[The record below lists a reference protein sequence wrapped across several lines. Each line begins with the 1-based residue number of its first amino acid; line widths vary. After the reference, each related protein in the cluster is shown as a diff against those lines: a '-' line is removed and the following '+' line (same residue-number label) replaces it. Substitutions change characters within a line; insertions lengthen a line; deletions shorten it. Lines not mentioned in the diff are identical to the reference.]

1 MEVIVLAGGLGTR
14 LRKVVSE
21 VPKCMAP
28 IHGKPFLGYLLDYLC
43 LFNVERAV
51 LSVGY
56 KKESV
61 KDWIMNLKKIYP
73 FDIDFAEESEPLGT
87 GGGIRLALSKT
98 KDKDVIVINGDTFFN
113 VDLDDFIDK
122 HKKSGSKIS
131 IALKPMTDFD
141 RYGNVLLSEK
151 GEVTEFKEKA
161 HCDAGLINGG
171 IYAIH
176 KSDRLFDNLP
186 RTFSFEKEI
195 LQPLA
200 AQSQISGFVSN
211 VYFIDIGIPEGYA
224 RSQRELPE
232 ARNNMQL
239 ADTIAAGYDTLL
251 LDRDGVI
258 NRLRPDDYV
267 KSWSEFEFM
276 PAAKEAL
283 ARVSHRYR
291 HIFLVTNQRGV
302 GKGLMSIGDLNDI
315 HERMLDEIRAA
326 GGRIDRIYCCTALS
340 EDDPDRKP
348 NPGMFLKIRKD
359 YPDITPEKT
368 IMLGDSE
375 SDMKFARN
383 CGIKGIKIR
392 IA

>member
-200 AQSQISGFVSN
+200 AQSKISGFVNN
-211 VYFIDIGIPEGYA
+211 VYFIDIGIPEDYT

-239 ADTIAAGYDTLL
+239 ADTIVSGYDTLL

-267 KSWSEFEFM
+267 KSWSEFE
-276 PAAKEAL
+276 
-283 ARVSHRYR
+283 
-291 HIFLVTNQRGV
+291 
-302 GKGLMSIGDLNDI
+302 IG
-315 HERMLDEIRAA
+315 RAHV
-326 GGRIDRIYCCTALS
+326 
-340 EDDPDRKP
+340 
-348 NPGMFLKIRKD
+348 
-359 YPDITPEKT
+359 
-368 IMLGDSE
+368 
-375 SDMKFARN
+375 
-383 CGIKGIKIR
+383 
-392 IA
+392 